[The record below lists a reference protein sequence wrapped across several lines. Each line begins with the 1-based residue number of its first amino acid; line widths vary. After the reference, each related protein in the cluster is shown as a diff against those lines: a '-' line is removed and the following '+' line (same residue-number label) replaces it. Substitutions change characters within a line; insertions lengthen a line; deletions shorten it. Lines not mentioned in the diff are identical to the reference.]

1 MTESRPSAQSP
12 MVVAGAFAAV
22 LLLVLLV
29 VYGPALRG
37 GFVSDDI
44 GYVVGNPWIHELSL
58 ANVRAILDP
67 LGPAAAHTANWAPL
81 HLLLHA
87 VDWRLFGA
95 DPLGHHVVNVAL
107 HAVASALLVA
117 LFARYGAPLAAA
129 AVAGAVFALH
139 PANVEAVAWIFQLK
153 SIVALAL
160 ATTALLL
167 EPRRPFAASVC
178 FALALLAKI
187 QAAFAL
193 PVAAVAVWCGAP
205 AGAPAAR
212 PRAAALA
219 GWAVLLGLA
228 FLPELLAFERLGH
241 ADVGV
246 APLAGA
252 ERWRM
257 TAAIVGRYLE
267 MAATTRGLSAF
278 QQPDVPVSWLDPHCL
293 VGILGTLAMAARAL
307 VTLFRRRTEA
317 VFWAWVAGGFLP
329 ISQLLPFLYPI
340 ADRYLYF
347 VLPGLLGA
355 ALCAA
360 HAPLA
365 RLARAPRSAPALA
378 ALAASFA
385 LLVFC
390 GARSY
395 ARAAVWKSDLTL
407 SRDSAAHFPNGLP
420 ALMLRA
426 QSAAAQQDV
435 AGTVAALHAA
445 GTRGFDRFIDL
456 EREPFWEP
464 LRGDARFQAA
474 VAEIAGVWIGHVA
487 GRENPTVPEL
497 RMWGLAHAARGEWD
511 DAIAK
516 LERAQAIGGPGSEG
530 VRADLAEVK
539 AQRMRAVR
547 AAGRGDDGASA
558 R

>member
-1 MTESRPSAQSP
+1 MTESRPSAQSLL
-12 MVVAGAFAAV
+12 VVASAFAAV
-22 LLLVLLV
+22 LLVVLLV

-87 VDWRLFGA
+87 VDWRLFGP
-95 DPLGHHVVNVAL
+95 DTFGHHVVNVAL
-107 HAVASALLVA
+107 HAVASVLLAA

-160 ATTALLL
+160 ATAALLL
-167 EPRRPFAASVC
+167 EPRRPVAASVC

-187 QAAFAL
+187 QAACAL
-193 PVAAVAVWCGAP
+193 PVAAVAIWCGAP
-205 AGAPAAR
+205 AGARAAR
-212 PRAAALA
+212 TRVAALA

-228 FLPELLAFERLGH
+228 FLPELLAFQRLGNVE
-241 ADVGV
+241 AV
-246 APLAGA
+246 APLSGG

-267 MAATTRGLSAF
+267 MAVTTRGLSAF
-278 QQPDVPVSWLDPHCL
+278 QQPDVPASWLDPHC
-293 VGILGTLAMAARAL
+293 VIGVLGTLAMAARAL
-307 VTLFRRRTEA
+307 VTLARRRTEA

-347 VLPGLLGA
+347 VLPGLLGV

-360 HAPLA
+360 HGPLA

-378 ALAASFA
+378 ALGASLA

-390 GARSY
+390 GARSN
-395 ARAAVWKSDLTL
+395 ARAAVWRSDLTL
-407 SRDSAAHFPNGLP
+407 SRDSAAHYPNGLP

-426 QSAAAQQDV
+426 QAAAQQQDV
-435 AGTVAALHAA
+435 AGAVAALHAA
-445 GTRGFDRFIDL
+445 GARGFDRFIDL
-456 EREPFWEP
+456 DREPLWEP
-464 LRGDARFQAA
+464 LRGDARFRAV
-474 VAEIAGVWIGHVA
+474 VAEIAGIWIGHVA

-530 VRADLAEVK
+530 LRADIAEVK
-539 AQRMRAVR
+539 ARRARAER
-547 AAGRGDDGASA
+547 AAARADDGAPA